1 MFDIPITNQKFYLVI
16 LFYFILTIV
25 LANVGHKFK
34 QLGYSNGVLLGLAIS
49 SGLWYF
55 VGEKYVALN

>member
-16 LFYFILTIV
+16 LFYFILTIF

-34 QLGYSNGVLLGLAIS
+34 QLGYSNGVLLGLSIS